1 MNNEAIK
8 KIIADFLDKLTVG
21 FDTIDIVEDGLR
33 PIFLIKTAYSGVLIG
48 NGGESLRA
56 LNHIIKRIV
65 EKKSSENKPQFFL
78 DINGYNSKKME
89 ALKNQAKILAERAL
103 MFKSD
108 IEMAPLNSYERMVIH
123 SFFVGNKEIKTKS
136 EGEGNMRRVVFKY
149 MKDKQTTADNL

>member
-21 FDTIDIVEDGLR
+21 FDTIDIIEDELR
-33 PIFLIKTAYSGVLIG
+33 PIFLIKTAESGALIG

-65 EKKSSENKPQFFL
+65 EKKSSENKLQFFL
-78 DINGYNSKKME
+78 DVNGYNSKKME

-149 MKDKQTTADNL
+149 VKNKQTAKNL